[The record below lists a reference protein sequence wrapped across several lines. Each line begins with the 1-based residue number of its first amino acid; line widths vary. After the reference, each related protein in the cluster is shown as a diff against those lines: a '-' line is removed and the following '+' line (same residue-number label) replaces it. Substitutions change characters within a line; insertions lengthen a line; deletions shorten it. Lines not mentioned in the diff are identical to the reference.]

1 MSQIVHAHAPPPD
14 TAYRISNVQLISLI
28 IVVCLGF
35 SSQILMPMWIGQ
47 IIDGYHI
54 SPPAAGRIAS
64 AEMFLV
70 ACTCVVVAL
79 LLRRLRRQRLA
90 LVGMLMLLVG
100 NFLCIFLHTVGGVL
114 LCRAVTGIGK
124 GLLVAALFSIAGQT
138 PRPTRTFALI
148 NAAYAGLSAAAFL
161 AAPYFVGR
169 FGAQGIFALMAAL
182 ALLGVLWLPWLPQG
196 RTSAAPKTQR
206 RGFAISGTGIAV
218 IAAFFL
224 FWTAHEVIWT
234 FAERLGVR
242 VGLDLPTIGKVL
254 AASALAAVAGPVL
267 AHALDLKYGVLRP
280 LVVAIVVVGTSGLA
294 LSQTHVGGVFVG
306 CVLIFSILTLFA
318 TPYFQGLLSAADP
331 LGRLAALSVATS
343 TFGGSCGALLGSAVL
358 AHGGY
363 STLGPVGCGIF
374 AVVLSIVIVTLLRHT
389 SELAPAPNPELSA

>member
-1 MSQIVHAHAPPPD
+1 MSQIVHAHAPPP
-14 TAYRISNVQLISLI
+14 AAGFRISVVQLISLI
-28 IVVCLGF
+28 IVVCMGF

-47 IIDGYHI
+47 IVDGYHI
-54 SPPAAGRIAS
+54 SPPTAGRIAS

-70 ACTCVVVAL
+70 ACTTVVVAVL
-79 LLRRLRRQRLA
+79 LGRVRRQRLP

-100 NFLCIFLHTVGGVL
+100 NFLCIFLHTVDGVL
-114 LCRAVTGIGK
+114 ICRGVTGIGK

-138 PRPTRTFALI
+138 LRPTRTFALI
-148 NAAYAGLSAAAFL
+148 NAAYAGVSAAAFL

-169 FGAQGIFALMAAL
+169 FGAQGIFALMAGL
-182 ALLGVLWLPWLPQG
+182 ALIGLLWLPWLPQG
-196 RTSAAPKTQR
+196 RVSPVPAQR
-206 RGFAISGTGIAV
+206 YGFAISGTGIAV

-267 AHALDLKYGVLRP
+267 AHTLDLKYGVLRP
-280 LVVAIVVVGTSGLA
+280 LVFAIVVVGFSGLA
-294 LSQTHVGGVFVG
+294 LSQTHVGGVYVAS
-306 CVLIFSILTLFA
+306 VLIFSILTLFA

-358 AHGGY
+358 THGTY
-363 STLGPVGCGIF
+363 STLGPVGGGIF
-374 AVVLSIVIVTLLRHT
+374 VIVLAIVILTLLRHK
-389 SELAPAPNPELSA
+389 SELAPTAAAEPSA